1 MKTITEKSEIE
12 TTAGLVTGYN
22 GGDLYEPRITNGFWF
37 SNSPTAAE
45 RFGEVSQ
52 YYLSINRLAD
62 LNNPTTLEQLVKN
75 TKSPVEAQYSR
86 DELLEDPDQGLTDW
100 FWQNAL
106 IETAKTEGFDAITFV
121 DETSIDGPNA
131 IQHNSTVVFDLAQIK
146 SADPVTYDDQGNVI
160 PQS

>member
-1 MKTITEKSEIE
+1 MKVKSLKANQTEI
-12 TTAGLVTGYN
+12 TAGKVRSYN
-22 GGDLYEPRITNGFWF
+22 GGDLFCPRITNGFWF

-45 RFGEVSQ
+45 RFGDVSQ
-52 YYLSINRLAD
+52 HYLSINRLAD
-62 LNNPTTLEQLVKN
+62 LNNPRTLDQLVKN

-121 DETSIDGPNA
+121 DETSIDGTNA
-131 IQHNSTVVFDLAQIK
+131 IQHNSTVVFYSAQIK
-146 SADPVTYDDQGNVI
+146 PAYPVTYDDHGNAT
-160 PQS
+160 P